1 VSPLPCHLHLK
12 DRVRSPTMEHD
23 ESYDVDYRDSDTVWV
38 TMYDLHM
45 EKLVTVEL
53 TRDLL
58 KGLLEEMDNQ

>member
-1 VSPLPCHLHLK
+1 
-12 DRVRSPTMEHD
+12 MEHD